1 MTRALTPRFSPSPP
15 RPEPG
20 RTVTQREGKTPA
32 APSRHSTVLPTR
44 GQPGGTC
51 CSIPQISPPIPGTA
65 NPGRSAAPPG
75 ALGTGAAALSG
86 RARGRVWGRIGPRA
100 HPGGAQTS
108 LHGPSQPNGAGV
120 REHRGSPGP
129 LSCHGA
135 APEPVPGP
143 SGREREA
150 PAPGGS
156 PLPLLRPGAPGGSAE
171 PGPSPGSAQLPPAAP
186 PGDSR

>member
-1 MTRALTPRFSPSPP
+1 MTRGLTPRFSPSPP

-32 APSRHSTVLPTR
+32 APSRLSTVLPTR

-75 ALGTGAAALSG
+75 ALGTGAAALPG

-100 HPGGAQTS
+100 HPGGGSDLSARPQPAARS
-108 LHGPSQPNGAGV
+108 GGPRAPGLPGTPLLPRSRPRARPRPLRTGAG
-120 REHRGSPGP
+120 GAGPG
-129 LSCHGA
+129 
-135 APEPVPGP
+135 
-143 SGREREA
+143 R
-150 PAPGGS
+150 
-156 PLPLLRPGAPGGSAE
+156 
-171 PGPSPGSAQLPPAAP
+171 LPPAAASP
-186 PGDSR
+186 RGTEGQRGARAEPRQRPAPSRRASRRFP

>member
-32 APSRHSTVLPTR
+32 APSRLSTVLPTR

-51 CSIPQISPPIPGTA
+51 CSIPQNSPPIPGTA

-75 ALGTGAAALSG
+75 ALGTGAAALPG
-86 RARGRVWGRIGPRA
+86 RARGRVLGRIGPRA
-100 HPGGAQTS
+100 HPGGGSDLSARPQPAARSGAPRAPGLPGTP
-108 LHGPSQPNGAGV
+108 LLPPSRPRARPRPLRTGA
-120 REHRGSPGP
+120 
-129 LSCHGA
+129 
-135 APEPVPGP
+135 
-143 SGREREA
+143 EA